1 MDGGAFAVGSDV
13 LKQHLSR
20 KLFASL
26 DPPRN
31 TPVRDSQLELTP
43 ALASEK
49 EAHGRSAD
57 GYVPVA
63 ERGETER
70 SVVARVLL
78 VADPRIRHLEQSHDG
93 RDHLLAG
100 QAWLPK
106 VTSDAPPD
114 SWQGAS
120 EADHARKLVCI
131 ANRAPCR
138 VVQRL
143 LAAPSVAAGGLEV
156 TPRPRG
162 NPDIL
167 PGGRNDEIPDPLQG
181 GVIRDPPA
189 VRAEIGGTL
198 SFAQPAAAGLLV
210 ARINQ
215 AGLSRF
221 GRPDLQPALGGV
233 SPGPSHP
240 RLNAN
245 ET

>member
-1 MDGGAFAVGSDV
+1 MDGAAFAVGSDV

-26 DPPRN
+26 DHPRN

-100 QAWLPK
+100 QACLPK

-114 SWQGAS
+114 SWQRAS
-120 EADHARKLVCI
+120 EANHARKPFCI
-131 ANRAPCR
+131 ANRSPLP
-138 VVQRL
+138 VV
-143 LAAPSVAAGGLEV
+143 PSFLPLPTLQASEPQP
-156 TPRPRG
+156 TP
-162 NPDIL
+162 
-167 PGGRNDEIPDPLQG
+167 
-181 GVIRDPPA
+181 PP
-189 VRAEIGGTL
+189 
-198 SFAQPAAAGLLV
+198 
-210 ARINQ
+210 
-215 AGLSRF
+215 
-221 GRPDLQPALGGV
+221 
-233 SPGPSHP
+233 
-240 RLNAN
+240 
-245 ET
+245 

>member
-1 MDGGAFAVGSDV
+1 MDGAAVAVGYEV

-26 DPPRN
+26 DLPRN

-106 VTSDAPPD
+106 VASDAPPA

-120 EADHARKLVCI
+120 DAHPARKLVCI

-156 TPRPRG
+156 TPPPRG

-167 PGGRNDEIPDPLQG
+167 PGGANDQIPSPLQG
-181 GVIRDPPA
+181 GLIGGPPP
-189 VRAEIGGTL
+189 VRAGVRVN
-198 SFAQPAAAGLLV
+198 ALL
-210 ARINQ
+210 
-215 AGLSRF
+215 
-221 GRPDLQPALGGV
+221 
-233 SPGPSHP
+233 
-240 RLNAN
+240 
-245 ET
+245 

>member
-1 MDGGAFAVGSDV
+1 MDGAAFAVGSDV

-26 DPPRN
+26 DHPRN

-43 ALASEK
+43 ALAPEK
-49 EAHGRSAD
+49 EGDGSSD
-57 GYVPVA
+57 GGYVWVA
-63 ERGETER
+63 GRGETER

-167 PGGRNDEIPDPLQG
+167 PGGPNDQIPDPLPG
-181 GVIRDPPA
+181 GVIGDPPA
-189 VRAEIGGTL
+189 VRAQLGETFPL
-198 SFAQPAAAGLLV
+198 APPAHAGLIV
-210 ARINQ
+210 GGVNQ

-221 GRPDLQPALGGV
+221 GRPD
-233 SPGPSHP
+233 
-240 RLNAN
+240 R
-245 ET
+245 

>member
-1 MDGGAFAVGSDV
+1 MARAAFAVGCDV

-26 DPPRN
+26 DHPRN

-43 ALASEK
+43 TLASEK
-49 EAHGRSAD
+49 EAHARSAD

-143 LAAPSVAAGGLEV
+143 LAAPSVAAGGLDG

-167 PGGRNDEIPDPLQG
+167 PGARKDHIPAPLQG
-181 GVIRDPPA
+181 GGIGDPPA
-189 VRAEIGGTL
+189 
-198 SFAQPAAAGLLV
+198 LL
-210 ARINQ
+210 AQ
-215 AGLSRF
+215 AGVTFAL
-221 GRPDLQPALGGV
+221 PHPAGA
-233 SPGPSHP
+233 
-240 RLNAN
+240 RL
-245 ET
+245 TV